1 MANEDLVTIATYI
14 TAVEA
19 DMAKARLTA
28 EGIPAFAAGGAPFAG
43 ATGIHLQVAPD
54 DAERAREVLG
64 IADTQP
70 DRPKR
75 PYR

>member
-19 DMAKARLTA
+19 DMAKARLAA
-28 EGIPAFAAGGAPFAG
+28 EGIRAFELGGLPFAG
-43 ATGIHLQVAPD
+43 ATGISLQVSPD

-70 DRPKR
+70 DRPRR
-75 PYR
+75 P